1 LCWSPDGES
10 MYHTDTPTRQIK
22 KYSFD
27 CDSGTFSN
35 ELLFATTKENC
46 FPDGSTVDDNG
57 YVWNAQ
63 WGSSSVVRYSPSGQQ
78 DLIVDVPASQPSCV
92 AFGGNDMNL
101 MFVTSAW
108 QDLDS
113 KARKA
118 DPKAGCLFIY
128 ETEYQGLTEK
138 HFSEV

>member
-1 LCWSPDGES
+1 
-10 MYHTDTPTRQIK
+10 
-22 KYSFD
+22 
-27 CDSGTFSN
+27 
-35 ELLFATTKENC
+35 
-46 FPDGSTVDDNG
+46 
-57 YVWNAQ
+57 
-63 WGSSSVVRYSPSGQQ
+63 VVRYSPSGQQ

-128 ETEYQGLTEK
+128 ETEYQGLIEK
-138 HFSEV
+138 HFTEV